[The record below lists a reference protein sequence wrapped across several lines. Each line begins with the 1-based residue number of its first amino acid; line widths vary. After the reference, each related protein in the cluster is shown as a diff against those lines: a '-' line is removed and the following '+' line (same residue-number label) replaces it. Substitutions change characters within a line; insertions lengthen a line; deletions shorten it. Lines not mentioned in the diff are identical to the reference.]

1 MLAFGVVLE
10 IGPESGTSK
19 KIKMYTQVK
28 VLNHG
33 QELNLRLK
41 TWCENQQYLFSNF
54 TGRISIEFGI
64 DT

>member
-10 IGPESGTSK
+10 IGPEFGTSK
-19 KIKMYTQVK
+19 KIKMYTQ

-41 TWCENQQYLFSNF
+41 TCCENQQ
-54 TGRISIEFGI
+54 G
-64 DT
+64 